1 MRWMLSL
8 DYSLSSSRVMPSR
21 GILLFIVFVLGTE
34 MKHLKSDINS
44 KVTARTATFLL
55 LATILIVAAGVGTP
69 LAVTLLPSTEATTL
83 DPIALRKSETRAPA
97 VVTGDNIYIA
107 WGTNNTENGNQEIM
121 FRASNDGGATF
132 SNRTNLS
139 NSTDT
144 DSWRVEIAGEGETVV
159 VSWWETNQTSDI
171 PVARVSTDG
180 GATFGP
186 MLMLGMNGTISG
198 IEEEEEAAA
207 TEEEEVASAEGVIEE
222 AVGGPEV
229 AE

>member
-1 MRWMLSL
+1 
-8 DYSLSSSRVMPSR
+8 
-21 GILLFIVFVLGTE
+21 
-34 MKHLKSDINS
+34 MKHLKSDNNS
-44 KVTARTATFLL
+44 NVTARTTATFLL
-55 LATILIVAAGVGTP
+55 LATILIVAAGVSSMPLTALASRSGTGDGDFTDP
-69 LAVTLLPSTEATTL
+69 TTQ
-83 DPIALRKSETRAPA
+83 LRSPRAP
-97 VVTGDNIYIA
+97 VVVSGDNIYIA
-107 WGTNNTENGNQEIM
+107 WGTNNTENGNQEVM

-139 NSTDT
+139 NSTDA

-171 PVARVSTDG
+171 PVSRVSTDG

-198 IEEEEEAAA
+198 IEEEEEATA
-207 TEEEEVASAEGVIEE
+207 TEEGEEAEELSAEGVIEE